1 MQFNLIIV
9 LFALA
14 ALALD
19 KFSMFDDKSER
30 YVNAPVDISSSLV
43 ASTDRSNVQSSSAK
57 NQPVVN
63 QQVANRKEMTV
74 TRETNSA
81 DHFEQKMFPTRH
93 QVVLGSVV
101 VPFEH

>member
-57 NQPVVN
+57 NQPV
-63 QQVANRKEMTV
+63 ANRKEMTV